1 MRTQDEI
8 VARID
13 ERKQGDPFGFEWH
26 EYFTMGLDFAH
37 AQPFFGKDAEVD
49 EEGWDDPLTDDQIHA
64 KMEAYMPFAWDKANN
79 CRGISASRSVQHYV
93 AWLWMVGEDELA
105 AWCADDVANY
115 EHYGKEILIR
125 ICEHF
130 GWDWEQWDDG
140 VRRNTDY

>member
-1 MRTQDEI
+1 MRTQDEV

-26 EYFTMGLDFAH
+26 EYFAKGLDFEH
-37 AQPFFGKDAEVD
+37 AKPFLKKDADMD
-49 EEGWDDPLTDDQIHA
+49 EERWSEPLTDEQVHA
-64 KMEAYMPFAWDKANN
+64 EMEAYMPFAWDKANN

-93 AWLWMVGEDELA
+93 AWLWLVGEDDLA
-105 AWCADDVANY
+105 AWCADDTSNY
-115 EHYGKEILIR
+115 EHYGKEILVR

-140 VRRNTDY
+140 VRTNGE